1 LAILAPGVTP
11 LFPPLEESLMWFLR
25 NVVWL
30 VIMVLVVGFA
40 ILNVH
45 ETVTAIILP
54 GSVYRLVPA
63 NVVLFVAFV
72 LGMTTAFLLTLFHQL
87 KVRSIMNRLSRENHD
102 LKRELSQLR
111 NLPLEDLNLG
121 GRSGATRG

>member
-1 LAILAPGVTP
+1 
-11 LFPPLEESLMWFLR
+11 MWFLR

-63 NVVLFVAFV
+63 NVVLFVTFV
-72 LGMTTAFLLTLFHQL
+72 LGMVTAFLLTLFHQL
-87 KVRSIMNRLSRENHD
+87 KVRSTMNRLRRENQD

-121 GRSGATRG
+121 ERSGAARG

>member
-1 LAILAPGVTP
+1 
-11 LFPPLEESLMWFLR
+11 MWLLR

-30 VIMVLVVGFA
+30 IIMVLVVGFA

-63 NVVLFVAFV
+63 NVVLFVVFV
-72 LGMTTAFLLTLFHQL
+72 LGMATGFALTAIHQL
-87 KVRSIMNRLSRENHD
+87 RVRSAMNRMSRENQD
-102 LKRELSQLR
+102 LKRELNQLR
-111 NLPLEDLNLG
+111 NLALEDLNLAEP
-121 GRSGATRG
+121 SGAARG

>member
-1 LAILAPGVTP
+1 MLSLPWRET
-11 LFPPLEESLMWFLR
+11 LMWFLR

-45 ETVTAIILP
+45 ETVTSVILP
-54 GSVYRLVPA
+54 GSVYKVVPA
-63 NVVLFVAFV
+63 NIVLFVAFV
-72 LGMTTAFLLTLFHQL
+72 IGMMTGFVLTLFHQL
-87 KVRSIMNRLSRENHD
+87 RVRSAMSRLSRENQN
-102 LKRELSQLR
+102 LKKELSQLR

-121 GRSGATRG
+121 ERSGAARG

>member
-1 LAILAPGVTP
+1 
-11 LFPPLEESLMWFLR
+11 MWLLK
-25 NVVWL
+25 NLVWL

-45 ETVTAIILP
+45 ETVTAINLP
-54 GSVYRLVPA
+54 GNVYRLVPA

-72 LGMTTAFLLTLFHQL
+72 LGMMTAFMLTLL
-87 KVRSIMNRLSRENHD
+87 NYLRARSATNRLSRENHE

-111 NLPLEDLNLG
+111 NLPLDDLKIGEREEARG
-121 GRSGATRG
+121 G

>member
-1 LAILAPGVTP
+1 
-11 LFPPLEESLMWFLR
+11 MWFLR

-54 GSVYRLVPA
+54 GSVYRTVPSNA
-63 NVVLFVAFV
+63 ALFVAFV
-72 LGMTTAFLLTLFHQL
+72 LGMMTAFVLTLFHQL
-87 KVRSIMNRLSRENHD
+87 KVRSVMTRLNRENQD

-111 NLPLEDLNLG
+111 NLALEDLNLG
-121 GRSGATRG
+121 ERSGATRG

>member
-1 LAILAPGVTP
+1 
-11 LFPPLEESLMWFLR
+11 MWFLR

-45 ETVTAIILP
+45 ETVTGIILP

-63 NVVLFVAFV
+63 NVVLFAAFV
-72 LGMTTAFLLTLFHQL
+72 LGMMTGFVLTLFHQL
-87 KVRSIMNRLSRENHD
+87 KVRSAMNRMSRENQD

-111 NLPLEDLNLG
+111 NLALEDLTLG
-121 GRSGATRG
+121 ERTGAARG

>member
-1 LAILAPGVTP
+1 
-11 LFPPLEESLMWFLR
+11 MWFLR

-45 ETVTAIILP
+45 ETVTSINLP
-54 GSVYRLVPA
+54 GSVYKVVPA
-63 NVVLFVAFV
+63 NIVLFVAFV
-72 LGMTTAFLLTLFHQL
+72 IGMMTGFVLTLFHQL
-87 KVRSIMNRLSRENHD
+87 KVRSAMNRMSRENHD

-111 NLPLEDLNLG
+111 NLPLEDLDLG
-121 GRSGATRG
+121 ERIGAGRG

>member
-1 LAILAPGVTP
+1 
-11 LFPPLEESLMWFLR
+11 MWFLR
-25 NVVWL
+25 NLVWL

-45 ETVTAIILP
+45 ETVSAVQLP
-54 GSVYRLVPA
+54 GHLYKNLPA

-72 LGMTTAFLLTLFHQL
+72 LGMLTAFALTLFHQL
-87 KVRSIMNRLSRENHD
+87 KVRAVVGRIRRENQE

-111 NLPLEDLNLG
+111 NLPLEDLIPPEPA
-121 GRSGATRG
+121 RSLVG